1 MCNIRCW
8 ILSALVLLVGWSA
21 PLASAQED
29 PPLQVDPYIALFGGV
44 TLPSRTDTKIE
55 SSEFN
60 QHVTV
65 FDQTF
70 ASSRSLGG
78 KVGVWVPAF
87 RRATRLDYGLELD
100 VTNYQP
106 DVKAG
111 RFRASGT
118 VSGIPVIGASMSS
131 NLNVNSTII
140 AANLLLRLPLYVS
153 EEFPHGRL
161 YPYLGG
167 GPGFQNSTFDGGR
180 ANSDFAIQA
189 VAGLH
194 VFLAKRVSLFGE
206 YKFTHV
212 DQTFGLGGQDVTFT
226 FNVSHVVAGLAF
238 HFGR

>member
-1 MCNIRCW
+1 MVPP
-8 ILSALVLLVGWSA
+8 ILAEEQDSS
-21 PLASAQED
+21 
-29 PPLQVDPYIALFGGV
+29 LQVDPYIALFGGV
-44 TLPSRTDTKIE
+44 TIPSLTDTKVE
-55 SSEFN
+55 SGVLN

-65 FDQTF
+65 FDQDF
-70 ASSRSLGG
+70 DRSRSLGG

-87 RRATRLDYGLELD
+87 RRSTGLDYGLEVD

-118 VSGIPVIGASMSS
+118 AGGVPVMGASMA
-131 NLNVNSTII
+131 NRLNVNSTII

-167 GPGFQNSTFDGGR
+167 GPGFQNSTFDGGK
-180 ANSDFAIQA
+180 ANSDVALQA
-189 VAGLH
+189 LAGLH
-194 VFLAKRVSLFGE
+194 VFVAKRLSVFGE
-206 YKFTHV
+206 YKYTHV
-212 DQTFGLGGQDVTFT
+212 NQTFGVGGQDVTFT
-226 FNVSHVVAGLAF
+226 FTVSHVVAGLAF